1 MFDGTQ
7 NWYKVWRKTDLRFQ
21 KLIRGIWQIFTRVL
35 ESLQIGTLMAY
46 FCLKLKMYELK
57 IYRGVICHDIDSQLK
72 RNWPASSKLTWGIWR
87 ILTRA
92 LKNRKNLHCNGLLL
106 NKVCNV
112 WAKKSIKELCLMTLN
127 IDAKFERKLTCAFKN
142 DMRNL
147 ANFRHSTFE
156 SHIIATLMGSF
167 YPK

>member
-7 NWYKVWRKTDLRFQ
+7 NWYKVWRKTDFWFQ

-35 ESLQIGTLMAY
+35 GSLQIGTLMAC

-87 ILTRA
+87 ILTRE
-92 LKNRKNLHCNGLLL
+92 LKNLKNLHCNGLLL

-112 WAKKSIKELCLMTLN
+112 WAKKSIKELCLMALN
-127 IDAKFERKLTCAFKN
+127 IDT
-142 DMRNL
+142 NL
-147 ANFRHSTFE
+147 KENWLVLSKMTWG
-156 SHIIATLMGSF
+156 I
-167 YPK
+167 